1 MLKKLT
7 LSVLLASSALYAD
20 TIGGEISLGI
30 YNHAPSGTAS
40 YTLAGAVTES
50 IDLEDDFGW
59 SDDQDIILKAYFE
72 NPIPFMPN
80 VKVAYSNLNQ
90 SGTGNVADFSWGP
103 IGGEGDID
111 TDLALQMYDLTA
123 YYELLDNVV
132 ELDAGL
138 TMRYLGGDIT
148 VTPTVGFNFITPF
161 GSMSSPAIGVPYTT
175 DIDMW
180 IPMLYGK
187 ARFNIPNTDISLQ
200 FEANAISYEETSFY
214 DYELSARYTFSMGL
228 GLEAG
233 FKSMHLDSEDLAD
246 GLVVDMD
253 FSGMYAS
260 IVWDF

>member
-7 LSVLLASSALYAD
+7 LSALLASGALYAD

-30 YNHAPSGTAS
+30 YSHSPSGSAS
-40 YTLAGAVTES
+40 YTLPGTPLGSSV
-50 IDLEDDFGW
+50 DLENDFGW
-59 SDDQDIILKAYFE
+59 SADQDIILKAYFE
-72 NPIPFMPN
+72 NPLPFMPN
-80 VKVAYSNLNQ
+80 VKFAYSNLNQ
-90 SGTGNVADFSWGP
+90 SGTGNVADFSWGL
-103 IGGEGDID
+103 ISGAGDIE
-111 TDLALQMYDLTA
+111 TALELQSYDVTA
-123 YYELLDNVV
+123 YYEIVDNVI

-138 TMRYLGGDIT
+138 TMRYLNGDII
-148 VTPTVGFNFITPF
+148 VTPSASFNFGPF
-161 GSMSSPAIGVPYTT
+161 SSPSIGVPYTT

-200 FEANAISYEETSFY
+200 FEANGISYQETSFY